1 MTRTSL
7 ILYLSI
13 PLGLV
18 VPARAVSYTFQ
29 TVIDPADP
37 NFTQLLGVN
46 NSGVIAGYFGDGAAV
61 FNNGFTLVPPN
72 SYTPENFPGTAT
84 LTEQQTQVVGIN
96 GSGETV
102 GFWIDSNGVT
112 HGFTDVGGTFTN
124 VDDPSTTTLTQLL
137 GVNNSGEA
145 AGYYTNAAGNFVPF
159 TWTPMTGFILIPLP
173 GLVSAQAT
181 DVNNAGEVVGF
192 NMTSATSSYGWLDDA
207 GVFTVLN
214 FPGSTFTQALGLNN
228 NGLIVGTYVDS
239 SGNTD
244 GFLYNV
250 ATGTYQ
256 SIDDPN
262 GVGATTI
269 NGINDLDELVGFYA
283 TGATVMQNGTPVTVT
298 DGFVASVATTP
309 EPGSLALVGLG
320 LLSLGVFEL
329 RRRR

>member
-192 NMTSATSSYGWLDDA
+192 NMTSPTTSYGWLDDA

-283 TGATVMQNGTPVTVT
+283 TGATVTQNGIPVTVT